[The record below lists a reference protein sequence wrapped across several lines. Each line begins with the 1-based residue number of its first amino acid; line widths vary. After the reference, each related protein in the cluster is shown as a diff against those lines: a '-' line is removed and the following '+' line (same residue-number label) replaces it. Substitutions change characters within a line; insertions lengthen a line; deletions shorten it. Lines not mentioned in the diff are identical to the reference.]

1 MNQLERKEYY
11 EEDEIDIY
19 ELVDIIIKRKILVLG
34 IFIICSLLGLG
45 AAFFVRSLKENT
57 LALKFNINYSKIES
71 NYFFRKSG
79 LTLTRININNILITN
94 KYVDEFFQ
102 IKELNN
108 LYLEKVKEENKNDYS
123 KSKFLNDILKIS
135 YNNEANNYTISVTM
149 KSNPE
154 LQKAL
159 LDKYIEII
167 KSINHIQ
174 VDDEIENRYALIE
187 AENISSKEKLNS
199 IENNIKEILEK
210 EKNFMTKDT
219 NIKEFIEYT
228 NPVLTVEKEKIS
240 DLYNQSTEMLIGLN
254 GLKRDDNI
262 KNIVSLDSSVYEIE
276 TKSKAKM
283 ILAIGILFGM
293 VLGIMSAFIAEFI
306 DNYKKR
312 TNTLVK
318 K

>member
-135 YNNEANNYTISVTM
+135 YNNEANNYTISATM